1 MNEITISAIITTC
14 NRPVSILERAVRS
27 AVMQKR
33 VPDELIIID
42 DSSETGTH
50 SEEVTR
56 MLSKYAGKT
65 DLHYLKN
72 MGCKG
77 ACYSRNRGIE
87 TAVGEYI
94 AFLDDD
100 DEWTEDKLMLQEKK
114 ALEHKDAVLI
124 TGYIRVITEG
134 SKRTRIYNRGW
145 EYEGCVLPYILGN
158 NFVGGCST
166 PLIKRSAAIKCGC
179 FDESFAS
186 SQDYDLWIRL
196 AEAGEFAF
204 VKEILVDY
212 HLHPGNITEDFDR
225 RLTGWKRIYGK
236 YRKAFGRYPEA
247 RGKFFELLAVNAWEN
262 GRYYFSVGM
271 LGRSVRAGGM
281 KVDFI
286 RTVMKMGRITVK
298 HALNRL
304 MFKPE

>member
-72 MGCKG
+72 DGCKG

-87 TAVGEYI
+87 TAVGDYI

-114 ALEHKDAVLI
+114 ALEYKDAVLI

-145 EYEGCVLPYILGN
+145 EYEGSVLPYILGN

-166 PLIKRSAAIKCGC
+166 PLIKRSAVIKCGC
-179 FDESFAS
+179 FDESFTS

-212 HLHPGNITEDFDR
+212 HMHPGNITEDFDR
-225 RLTGWKRIYGK
+225 RITGWKKIYGK

-247 RGKFFELLAVNAWEN
+247 KGKFFELLAVNAWEN
-262 GRYYFSVGM
+262 GRYYLSVGM
-271 LGRSVRAGGM
+271 LGRSISAGGL
-281 KVDFI
+281 KVDLI
-286 RTVMKMGRITVK
+286 KTLLKLGYITLK
-298 HALNRL
+298 NSLRR
-304 MFKPE
+304 MIK

>member
-72 MGCKG
+72 
-77 ACYSRNRGIE
+77 
-87 TAVGEYI
+87 
-94 AFLDDD
+94 D
-100 DEWTEDKLMLQEKK
+100 
-114 ALEHKDAVLI
+114 
-124 TGYIRVITEG
+124 
-134 SKRTRIYNRGW
+134 
-145 EYEGCVLPYILGN
+145 
-158 NFVGGCST
+158 GCST

-262 GRYYFSVGM
+262 GRYYFSVGI

>member
-72 MGCKG
+72 VGCKG

-87 TAVGEYI
+87 TAVGDYI

-114 ALEHKDAVLI
+114 ALEHKNAVLI

-134 SKRTRIYNRGW
+134 REPGSIIADGNMKDVCCLIYLEIISWADARHLSLR
-145 EYEGCVLPYILGN
+145 EVL
-158 NFVGGCST
+158 
-166 PLIKRSAAIKCGC
+166 R
-179 FDESFAS
+179 
-186 SQDYDLWIRL
+186 
-196 AEAGEFAF
+196 
-204 VKEILVDY
+204 
-212 HLHPGNITEDFDR
+212 
-225 RLTGWKRIYGK
+225 
-236 YRKAFGRYPEA
+236 
-247 RGKFFELLAVNAWEN
+247 
-262 GRYYFSVGM
+262 
-271 LGRSVRAGGM
+271 
-281 KVDFI
+281 
-286 RTVMKMGRITVK
+286 
-298 HALNRL
+298 
-304 MFKPE
+304 